1 MRGMVLKCS
10 SSHQGETDI
19 AELQGGMFLLIRK
32 GLAVNL
38 HALQEHLPQE
48 MLARVDPHGCWLPRS
63 LFPAHLQAKRLWFWC

>member
-19 AELQGGMFLLIRK
+19 AEFQGGMFLLIRK

-38 HALQEHLPQE
+38 HALQEHPPQE
-48 MLARVDPHGCWLPRS
+48 MLAGVHAHGCWLPRS
-63 LFPAHLQAKRLWFWC
+63 LFPARIQAKRLRFW

>member
-19 AELQGGMFLLIRK
+19 AEFQGGMFLLIRK

-38 HALQEHLPQE
+38 HALQEHPPQE
-48 MLARVDPHGCWLPRS
+48 MLARVHSHGCWLPRS
-63 LFPAHLQAKRLWFWC
+63 LFPARIQAKRLRFW